1 MADRVRGTASR
12 DQPRSVTRPLR
23 VLTQDFRHRV
33 RARCRLRPSD
43 GFQVRRHWSELSRVL
58 MPIQRRLMTYGLCAR
73 GKLLRRSPI
82 RSAQSRAVVL
92 PAPGRD
98 GNAGHQIFGLLD
110 YGQQQ
115 IDAGSGRLRLRRRRF
130 RRDSLGQ
137 DHLSPVVWA
146 RFPHMLLG
154 LISHGC
160 LSRRSD
166 GRLVPPARQFQAG
179 VRIICASAFIL
190 QRSSCRRSSALDR
203 GS

>member
-1 MADRVRGTASR
+1 MADPVKGTASR
-12 DQPRSVTRPLR
+12 DKPRSVTRPLR
-23 VLTQDFRHRV
+23 VLTQDFQHRV

-43 GFQVRRHWSELSRVL
+43 GFQVRRHWSELSRVS
-58 MPIQRRLMTYGLCAR
+58 MPIQRRLLTYGLCDR
-73 GKLLRRSPI
+73 SKLLRRSPI

-115 IDAGSGRLRLRRRRF
+115 IDAGSGRLRLRGAFVAAAWGKIILVQSFGRAF
-130 RRDSLGQ
+130 RICF
-137 DHLSPVVWA
+137 SP
-146 RFPHMLLG
+146 H
-154 LISHGC
+154 ISWMP
-160 LSRRSD
+160 SRRSD
-166 GRLVPPARQFQAG
+166 GRLIPPAREFQAG
-179 VRIICASAFIL
+179 ARIICASAFIL

>member
-1 MADRVRGTASR
+1 MADPVRGTASR
-12 DQPRSVTRPLR
+12 DKPRSVTRPLR
-23 VLTQDFRHRV
+23 VLTQDLRHRV

-43 GFQVRRHWSELSRVL
+43 GFQVRRHWSEHSRVS
-58 MPIQRRLMTYGLCAR
+58 MPIQRRLLTYGLCDR

-115 IDAGSGRLRLRRRRF
+115 IDAGSGRLRLRGAFVAAARGKIILASR
-130 RRDSLGQ
+130 LGA
-137 DHLSPVVWA
+137 LSA
-146 RFPHMLLG
+146 YASR

-166 GRLVPPARQFQAG
+166 GRPVPPARQSRQGSDHLRERVYPTA
-179 VRIICASAFIL
+179 IL
-190 QRSSCRRSSALDR
+190 VPAQVGAR
-203 GS
+203 